1 MADVYTHECKYN
13 RAEHYYYLKLTNC
26 DLSGLARHASFVPSI
41 RKTPATSLEAGDR
54 GKYLISARLACH
66 SGGVMVLWTILCCTR

>member
-54 GKYLISARLACH
+54 GKY
-66 SGGVMVLWTILCCTR
+66 